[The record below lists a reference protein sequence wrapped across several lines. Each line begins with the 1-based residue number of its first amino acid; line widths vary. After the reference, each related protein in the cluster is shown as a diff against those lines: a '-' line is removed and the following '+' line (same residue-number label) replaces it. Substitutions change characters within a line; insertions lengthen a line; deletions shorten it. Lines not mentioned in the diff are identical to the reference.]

1 MRFRQF
7 LAMCFLG
14 LGLFPLHAQE
24 PKVTVMNPLGTPP
37 SIRLVPM
44 APRLNALDGKTVF
57 FVDAR
62 YVGGDIFLKEMMS
75 WFSANM
81 PKVKLEFRQKAGA
94 YAESDPQL
102 WDEIRQKGDAVVMA
116 IGH

>member
-1 MRFRQF
+1 MHIGKVLLGF
-7 LAMCFLG
+7 LCLC
-14 LGLFPLHAQE
+14 LFPLRAQE
-24 PKVTVMNPLGTPP
+24 TKVTVLNPLGTPP
-37 SIRLVPM
+37 AIRLVPM
-44 APRLNALDGKTVF
+44 APRLDTLDGKTVY
-57 FVDAR
+57 FVDSR

-75 WFSANM
+75 WFSANR

-102 WDEIRQKGDAVVMA
+102 WDEIRQKGDAVIMA

>member
-1 MRFRQF
+1 MRFTK
-7 LAMCFLG
+7 LLVLCILG
-14 LGLFPLHAQE
+14 LKLVPLIAQE
-24 PKVTVMNPLGTPP
+24 PKVTVMNPLGTSPP
-37 SIRLVPM
+37 IRLVPM
-44 APRLNALDGKTVF
+44 APRLNTLDGKTIY

-62 YVGGDIFLKEMMS
+62 YVGGDIFLKEMMA
-75 WFSANM
+75 WFSVNM